1 MFGMIDNFMKG
12 ITKEDVNKFAKSKNV
27 FLDNDELTFTYD
39 FVKKNYKEMLKNPS
53 LFKIDRYK
61 NKYKGNNFEKIKKY
75 ILNTFLNI
83 KDFYNTLKHLWL
95 NLD

>member
-27 FLDNDELTFTYD
+27 FLDDDELTFTYD

-61 NKYKGNNFEKIKKY
+61 NKYKGNNFEKIKKVY
-75 ILNTFLNI
+75 IEYFSKYKRFL
-83 KDFYNTLKHLWL
+83 
-95 NLD
+95 

>member
-12 ITKEDVNKFAKSKNV
+12 ITKEAVNKFAKSKNV
-27 FLDNDELTFTYD
+27 FLDDDELTFTYV

-61 NKYKGNNFEKIKKY
+61 NKYKGNNFEKIKKVY
-75 ILNTFLNI
+75 IEYFSKYQRFL
-83 KDFYNTLKHLWL
+83 
-95 NLD
+95 

>member
-53 LFKIDRYK
+53 LFKIYRYK
-61 NKYKGNNFEKIKKY
+61 NKYKFLIFYHFNFKFVWREA
-75 ILNTFLNI
+75 LNI
-83 KDFYNTLKHLWL
+83 RCFKYFWNIF
-95 NLD
+95 

>member
-1 MFGMIDNFMKG
+1 MYNMIDKYMQN
-12 ITKEDVNKFAKSKNV
+12 ITKDDVDKFAKSKNV

-61 NKYKGNNFEKIKKY
+61 NKYKGNNFEKIKKVY
-75 ILNTFLNI
+75 IEYFSKYQRFL
-83 KDFYNTLKHLWL
+83 
-95 NLD
+95 

>member
-27 FLDNDELTFTYD
+27 FLDDDELNFTYD

-53 LFKIDRYK
+53 LFKIDR
-61 NKYKGNNFEKIKKY
+61 NNFEKIKKVY
-75 ILNTFLNI
+75 IEYFSKYQRFL
-83 KDFYNTLKHLWL
+83 
-95 NLD
+95 

>member
-39 FVKKNYKEMLKNPS
+39 FVKKNNKEMLKNPS

-61 NKYKGNNFEKIKKY
+61 NKYKGNNFEKIKKVY
-75 ILNTFLNI
+75 IEYFSKYQRFL
-83 KDFYNTLKHLWL
+83 
-95 NLD
+95 